1 MSILDIRPNL
11 DASVETLFKSG
22 ADRMGPQDA
31 RDTLEDCFG
40 KFIECFGHYVYF
52 CGEHGEDFTANL
64 KAMLS
69 DALDDAFG
77 ASIKEASFESPI
89 GHNSRQRSH
98 GTLNH
103 AQQGVQRSY
112 GVRL

>member
-11 DASVETLFKSG
+11 DVSVEALFKSG

-31 RDTLEDCFG
+31 RDTLEECFG
-40 KFIECFGHYVYF
+40 KFVECFGHYVYF
-52 CGEHGEDFTANL
+52 CGEHGEDFTKNV

-77 ASIKEASFESPI
+77 DSIKEASFESPI
-89 GHNSRQRSH
+89 GHNSRQRSL

-103 AQQGVQRSY
+103 AQQFG
-112 GVRL
+112 GNLHG